1 MNTSQNLEFIEQTE
15 SESEKRAR
23 LNRLRAAEIHRELKA
38 IDGERIRPLAA
49 IVAGTATDFDRE
61 KLSQLEQ
68 QAARRIWK
76 RRRRSLLRWG
86 SMWVWR

>member
-61 KLSQLEQ
+61 KLSRLEQ
-68 QAARRIWK
+68 QAAQ
-76 RRRRSLLRWG
+76 LRAELAESDLRG
-86 SMWVWR
+86 AAE